1 MLRVELQM
9 LFRFILDPVATAKNS
24 ITGTNVYFNSHEW
37 WERHHLKYRQI
48 EKKTKQLWAETLN
61 KDNEWEWH
69 KRLCGFVVLVSK
81 VQLGL

>member
-48 EKKTKQLWAETLN
+48 EKKDKTT
-61 KDNEWEWH
+61 
-69 KRLCGFVVLVSK
+69 VSGDIEQGQRVGVTQK
-81 VQLGL
+81 TVWICCVGQ